1 MASIYLDDYFILF
14 VLVIWA
20 KSASLP
26 HSIKPLRLPEGTR
39 DQGYFSGTALSG
51 EMTMEYFCRTIASEF
66 WICLDLLL
74 LFSSFSAE

>member
-1 MASIYLDDYFILF
+1 MASVHLDDYFILF

-20 KSASLP
+20 KPASLP
-26 HSIKPLRLPEGTR
+26 HNIRPLRLPE
-39 DQGYFSGTALSG
+39 GYFSGTALSG
-51 EMTMEYFCRTIASEF
+51 EMTMEYFCRTIASEL